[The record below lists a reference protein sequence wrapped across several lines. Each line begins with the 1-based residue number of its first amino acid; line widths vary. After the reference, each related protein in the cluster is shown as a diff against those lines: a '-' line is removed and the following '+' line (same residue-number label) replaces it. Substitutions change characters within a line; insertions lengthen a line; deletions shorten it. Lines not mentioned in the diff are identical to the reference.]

1 MMKNNTQVEHPDY
14 YNKHPSGI
22 ECIEI
27 VRHCNFNI
35 GNAIKYLFRCGLK
48 DDNPPT
54 QDLRKAMFYIQDE
67 IKRLENKEEKEV
79 PVLKKTGFD
88 TGDIYYIDGKP
99 AGVVVCN
106 IRDYKML
113 VLNLQYYKNKTWN
126 QAQTLFPSE
135 CVDGWKLPCKIEA
148 DLLLMNRF
156 KINEALKLINCE
168 PFLKDSFWLSGES
181 PYGYAFYG
189 SLDDNHLITGPMN
202 KKDKISVFSV
212 RIVEEE

>member
-1 MMKNNTQVEHPDY
+1 MKNNTQVEHPDY

-48 DDNPPT
+48 DDNPQT

-79 PVLKKTGFD
+79 PVLKKTNFN

-99 AGVVVCN
+99 VGVVVGSLN
-106 IRDYKML
+106 ENKML
-113 VLNLQYYKNKTWN
+113 VLNLKHYKNKTWN
-126 QAQTLFPSE
+126 QAQALFPSG
-135 CVDGWKLPCKIEA
+135 CVDGWRLPCKAEA
-148 DLLLMNRF
+148 DLLLMNKF
-156 KINEALKLINCE
+156 KINDALKLINCE
-168 PFLKDSFWLSGES
+168 PFLKDSFWLSSEFS
-181 PYGYAFYG
+181 SDSAHYG
-189 SLDDNHLITGPMN
+189 SLKASFLMTGPLN
-202 KKDKISVFSV
+202 KKERINVFSIMV
-212 RIVEEE
+212 VNKE

>member
-79 PVLKKTGFD
+79 PVLKKTDFN

-99 AGVVVCN
+99 AGVVVCSLN
-106 IRDYKML
+106 ENKTL
-113 VLNLQYYKNKTWN
+113 VLNLKHYKNMTWN
-126 QAQTLFPSE
+126 QAQTLFPSG
-135 CVDGWKLPCKIEA
+135 CVDGWRLPCKAEA
-148 DLLLMNRF
+148 DLLLMSRF

-168 PFLKDSFWLSGES
+168 PFLKNSFWLSSES
-181 PYGYAFYG
+181 SSDSAYYG
-189 SLDDNHLITGPMN
+189 SLNASFLMTGPLD
-202 KKDKISVFSV
+202 KKERINVFSIMV
-212 RIVEEE
+212 VNKE

>member
-1 MMKNNTQVEHPDY
+1 MKNNTQVEHPDY

-48 DDNPPT
+48 DDNPQT

-67 IKRLENKEEKEV
+67 INRLEGKYEVNKEEKEV

-88 TGDIYYIDGKP
+88 TGDIYYIDGGKP
-99 AGVVVCN
+99 AGVVVCSLN
-106 IRDYKML
+106 ENKML
-113 VLNLQYYKNKTWN
+113 VLNLKHYKNMTWN
-126 QAQTLFPSE
+126 QAQTLFPSG
-135 CVDGWKLPCKIEA
+135 CVDGWRLPCKAEA

-156 KINEALKLINCE
+156 KINEVLKLIN
-168 PFLKDSFWLSGES
+168 
-181 PYGYAFYG
+181 
-189 SLDDNHLITGPMN
+189 
-202 KKDKISVFSV
+202 VFT
-212 RIVEEE
+212 

>member
-1 MMKNNTQVEHPDY
+1 MKNNTQVEHPDY
-14 YNKHPSGI
+14 YNKHPSGV

-35 GNAIKYLFRCGLK
+35 GNVIKYVWRAGLK
-48 DDNPPT
+48 DDNKT
-54 QDLRKAMFYIQDE
+54 VQDLKKALFYLQDE
-67 IKRLENKEEKEV
+67 IKRIENKEEKEV

-168 PFLKDSFWLSGES
+168 PFLKDSFWLAGES

-189 SLDDNHLITGPMN
+189 SLDNNCLITGPMD